1 VTRTLQS
8 AHFPDLS
15 ACPDAE
21 LAQRWTA
28 MLGRAPRLRPWLERM
43 VRQRRVVLQQS
54 GHGSVE
60 EAIWLDLSRWLQ
72 EFEALPHFAV
82 TAIAVTLEEPGHDG
96 WREGT
101 GRKERAERDGWRE
114 GTGRKER
121 AEGEPRQPL
130 PAQTE
135 SPERAATELESLLCD
150 PAFALAFHCVDARL
164 RPALPGGPIPEP
176 AWFGMLHASAPPQ
189 PLLTPE
195 VAVGLVLRVSSA
207 DWARLPSGERKAA
220 LRLFHAAP
228 ADLRAAEIVQGL
240 CARVPAA
247 WGLSLASAAEFVSAA
262 ARARAALTDACGL
275 CARLA
280 AAARPSRSGGLSVLH
295 LAGAPAASAD
305 DLAGLA
311 QTARKFAQMAGFRR
325 LLALL

>member
-82 TAIAVTLEEPGHDG
+82 TAIAVTLEEPGH
-96 WREGT
+96 
-101 GRKERAERDGWRE
+101 DGWRE

-207 DWARLPSGERKAA
+207 DWARLPSGERRAA

-228 ADLRAAEIVQGL
+228 ADLRAAEVVQGL

>member
-1 VTRTLQS
+1 
-8 AHFPDLS
+8 
-15 ACPDAE
+15 
-21 LAQRWTA
+21 
-28 MLGRAPRLRPWLERM
+28 M
-43 VRQRRVVLQQS
+43 
-54 GHGSVE
+54 
-60 EAIWLDLSRWLQ
+60 
-72 EFEALPHFAV
+72 
-82 TAIAVTLEEPGHDG
+82 
-96 WREGT
+96 
-101 GRKERAERDGWRE
+101 
-114 GTGRKER
+114 
-121 AEGEPRQPL
+121 
-130 PAQTE
+130 
-135 SPERAATELESLLCD
+135 
-150 PAFALAFHCVDARL
+150 
-164 RPALPGGPIPEP
+164 
-176 AWFGMLHASAPPQ
+176 
-189 PLLTPE
+189 
-195 VAVGLVLRVSSA
+195 GLVLRVSSA

-228 ADLRAAEIVQGL
+228 ADLRAAEIMQGL

>member
-1 VTRTLQS
+1 MTRTLQS

-28 MLGRAPRLRPWLERM
+28 MLGRTPRLRPWLERM
-43 VRQRRVVLQQS
+43 LQQRRALLQQS

-60 EAIWLDLSRWLQ
+60 AALWLDLSRWLRQ
-72 EFEALPHFAV
+72 FEALPEFAV
-82 TAIAVTLEEPGHDG
+82 SAIAVTLEEPD
-96 WREGT
+96 RE
-101 GRKERAERDGWRE
+101 RKA
-114 GTGRKER
+114 
-121 AEGEPRQPL
+121 EPREPL
-130 PAQTE
+130 AAHAE
-135 SPERAATELESLLCD
+135 SPERAATELESLLRD
-150 PAFALAFHCVDARL
+150 PAFALAFHCVESRL
-164 RPALPGGPIPEP
+164 RPGLPAGPIPET
-176 AWFGMLHASAPPQ
+176 AWFGMLHASAAPQ

-207 DWARLPSGERKAA
+207 EWARLPTAQRRAA

-228 ADLRAAEIVQGL
+228 ADLRAAEVVRQL
-240 CARVPAA
+240 CAALPAA
-247 WGLSLASAAEFVSAA
+247 WGLQAESVAEFVGAA
-262 ARARAALTDACGL
+262 ARARAALAEACGL

-280 AAARPSRSGGLSVLH
+280 AAARPTRRGGLSVLH
-295 LAGAPAASAD
+295 LAGAAPATAL

-311 QTARKFAQMAGFRR
+311 QTARKFAQMEGFRR

>member
-15 ACPDAE
+15 TCPDAA

-28 MLGRAPRLRPWLERM
+28 MLGKAPRLRPWLERM
-43 VRQRRVVLQQS
+43 VRQRRAVLQQS

-60 EAIWLDLSRWLQ
+60 EALWLDLSRWLR
-72 EFEALPHFAV
+72 EFEALPQFAV
-82 TAIAVTLEEPGHDG
+82 SAIAVTLEEPEH
-96 WREGT
+96 
-101 GRKERAERDGWRE
+101 AERKGD
-114 GTGRKER
+114 
-121 AEGEPRQPL
+121 PRQPL
-130 PAQTE
+130 PAQAE

-150 PAFALAFHCVDARL
+150 PAFALAFHCVEARL
-164 RPALPGGPIPEP
+164 RPALPEGPIPEA

-195 VAVGLVLRVSSA
+195 VAVGLVLRVSCA
-207 DWARLPSGERKAA
+207 DWARLPSAERKAA

-240 CARVPAA
+240 CARVPVA
-247 WGLSLASAAEFVSAA
+247 WNLSLASASEFVGAA
-262 ARARAALTDACGL
+262 ARARSALADACGL

-280 AAARPSRSGGLSVLH
+280 AAARPARSGGLSVLH
-295 LAGAPAASAD
+295 LAGAPPATAD